1 MRILK
6 LILLGTILS
15 YTVVAQTGRELNTKY
30 GAGEDSIACLK
41 NLSLYSEDFKNK
53 NFDAAFPAWQEAFDN
68 CPAST
73 VNLYIDGVALVT
85 KKISDNK
92 DPNKFEEL
100 YQLLM
105 KVYDQRIEYF
115 GKHPRTPASD
125 VKGFK
130 AIDMLKY
137 KRDDKATII
146 EAYKL
151 LDESISVS
159 KNNAHMAFLATFMN
173 TSVTMYKMEEI
184 DAEKLITDYTVV
196 SNGVESQLADQSKAR
211 FHEQLEKIKAGVES
225 LFATSGAADCENID
239 RIFGPQLEE
248 KKFDLSWLKLVSKLL
263 MKEDCENSKLLYQVS
278 EYQHNIEP
286 SASSAFGL
294 AKMYLKLDDIKR
306 SISFFEEAVKLSE
319 NDNQK
324 ADFLRQLAIIHLS
337 EQNYQQARTNALR
350 AIEARPDWGQPYIII
365 GKAYASSANTI
376 GSKEI
381 EKKSAYWAA
390 VDKFMKAKAVDSS
403 VTEEVNELI
412 KLYSAHFP
420 ATDEIFFEGLEVGSA
435 YTVSGWINEVTSV
448 RAK

>member
-1 MRILK
+1 MRIFK
-6 LILLGTILS
+6 LILLGLILS
-15 YTVVAQTGRELNTKY
+15 YTVAAQTGRESSTRY
-30 GAGEDSIACLK
+30 GVGEDSIACLK
-41 NLSLYSEDFKNK
+41 NLSLYTEDFKNK
-53 NFDAAFPAWQEAFDN
+53 NFDAAFPTWQEAFDN

-73 VNLYIDGVALVT
+73 VNLYIDGVTLIT

-92 DPNKFEEL
+92 DPNKFDEL

-115 GKHPRTPASD
+115 GNHPRTPASD

-130 AIDMLKY
+130 AIDILKF
-137 KRDDKATII
+137 KRDDKDALI
-146 EAYKL
+146 EAYNL
-151 LDESISVS
+151 LDECVYTS

-173 TSVTMYKMEEI
+173 TSVTMYKMGEI
-184 DAEKLITDYTVV
+184 DAEKLIKDYTTV
-196 SNGVESQLADQSKAR
+196 SNGVESQLADQARAR

-225 LFATSGAADCENID
+225 LFSTSGAADCETID
-239 RIFGPQLEE
+239 KIFGPQLDE

-286 SASSAFGL
+286 SASSAYGL
-294 AKMYLKLDDIKR
+294 AKMYLKSNDIRR

-324 ADFLRQLAIIHLS
+324 ADFLRQLALIHLS
-337 EQNYQQARTNALR
+337 EQNYQQARRNALR

-365 GKAYASSANTI
+365 GKAYAASANTI
-376 GSKEI
+376 GNKEV

-390 VDKFMKAKAVDSS
+390 VDKFMKAKSVDSS
-403 VTEEVNELI
+403 VTDEANELI

-420 ATDEIFFEGLEVGSA
+420 ATDEIFFEGLENGSA
-435 YTVSGWINEVTSV
+435 YTVGGWINEVTSI
-448 RAK
+448 RTK